1 MKNTIYIS
9 FLALISLFLVM
20 VSAPSCKKAKESK
33 IIGVWKSIPLHSSWD
48 DETYWEF
55 TPGGNLYRTFAGV
68 PSDTGTYFI
77 EQNLFES
84 YVTIDNLIDINGENV
99 NGRYRIEKLNKSILN
114 LLREVD
120 VDGNNGYKRREF
132 VKQ

>member
-9 FLALISLFLVM
+9 FLTIFSLFVIT
-20 VSAPSCKKAKESK
+20 VSTPSCKKAKESK

-55 TPGGNLYRTFAGV
+55 TPGGNLYRIYNGL
-68 PSDTGTYFI
+68 PLDTGTYFI
-77 EQNLFES
+77 EQNLFEG
-84 YVTIDNLIDINGENV
+84 YVTIDNLSEVNGENV
-99 NGRYRIEKLNKSILN
+99 NGRYRIEKLNKTILN
-114 LLREVD
+114 ILREVD
-120 VDGNNGYKRREF
+120 PYGNNGYKRREF

>member
-1 MKNTIYIS
+1 MKKTKYIS
-9 FLALISLFLVM
+9 FLAIMLFSIIYLG
-20 VSAPSCKKAKESK
+20 SAGCKKSKESK
-33 IIGVWKSIPLHSSWD
+33 IIGSWKSIPLHSSWD

-55 TPGGNLYRTFAGV
+55 TAAGEVFRIYAGV
-68 PSDTGTYFI
+68 PSDTGIYYI

-84 YVTIDNLIDINGENV
+84 FVTIDNLMDINAENV
-99 NGRYRIEKLNKSILN
+99 NGRYRIEKLNKSIMN

-120 VDGNNGYKRREF
+120 PYGNNGYKRREF